1 MNRQPTLAGLLLLVP
16 ALALAADPPPET
28 SSTTVIQ
35 FTELSR
41 KVVNLGDHKITFV
54 RVRPPVLPAPPPPP
68 PVRKPTAEE
77 IATAKRMEKKAYATL
92 NITATVYLDKN
103 RTVSELRWRN
113 EETGNHEYRAYSNV
127 DFRYLTQLHHLE
139 TETTV
144 YAWFPFVSEYDLRNL
159 PADEEPPR
167 LPDLVFSGKEAE
179 YFVDSRAKSVET
191 EEMTLAGLDY
201 LHAYYQLNHA
211 KLKWDYEKRMA
222 ENEAREREL
231 RENPSI
237 KPDTVMH
244 FWPIKSGIKSR

>member
-1 MNRQPTLAGLLLLVP
+1 MSRHPTLAGLLFLVP
-16 ALALAADPPPET
+16 ALVLAADTPPEA
-28 SSTTVIQ
+28 SATTEIR
-35 FTELSR
+35 FSELSR
-41 KVVNLGDHKITFV
+41 KVVNRGDHKITFV

-92 NITATVYLDKN
+92 NVTATVYIYNN
-103 RTVSELRWRN
+103 RTVSELTWRN
-113 EETGNHEYRAYSNV
+113 EETGNHEYRAYSNA

-139 TETTV
+139 SETTV
-144 YAWFPFVSEYDLRNL
+144 YSWFPFVSEYDFRNL
-159 PADEEPPR
+159 PADEEAPR

-191 EEMTLAGLDY
+191 EEATLAGLDY
-201 LHAYYQLNHA
+201 LHAFYQLNYA
-211 KLKWDYEKRMA
+211 ALKQDYEKRMA
-222 ENEAREREL
+222 EHEAYEKEL
-231 RENPSI
+231 RENPPV